1 MDLARLEASGA
12 LLDEEA
18 ANPLLG
24 AGPDDR
30 QVGDVPVGD
39 PALGAAD
46 DPVAAVAT
54 GASRHA
60 GRVGAELGLRQ
71 PEAADHLALR
81 HRRGPAAPPPLPP
94 RPSDQAHRPT

>member
-1 MDLARLEASGA
+1 MDLARREAFGA

-18 ANPLLG
+18 ANSLLG

-46 DPVAAVAT
+46 DPVVAVAT

-81 HRRGPAAPPPLPP
+81 HRRGAAPLLPLRALAPG
-94 RPSDQAHRPT
+94 RK